1 MRGLSFSGPTR
12 ISTSATSGR
21 LIDEAVILAALAGGV
36 SRVRDQPPHL
46 GVRHAPRGARGGD
59 DVLLHH
65 EGAEVVG
72 PEPQRHLTDL
82 RAHRHPRRLDVG
94 TLSSTIRAIAWVRR

>member
-1 MRGLSFSGPTR
+1 MSKAGSMRDLSFSEPTR

-21 LIDEAVILAALAGGV
+21 LVDEAVILAALAGGV

-46 GVRHAPRGARGGD
+46 GERHAPRGARGGD

-65 EGAEVVG
+65 ERAELAR
-72 PEPQRHLTDL
+72 PEPKRPLPAL
-82 RAHRHPRRLDVG
+82 AAHRHSRPLAV
-94 TLSSTIRAIAWVRR
+94 